1 MAQESTAEPTPA
13 VPRLVSILLGIAA
26 VFIML
31 VLMKQFAGIIAP
43 FFLALNLMI
52 TVYPLHSWLTKRG
65 TPSWLGAII
74 TMFTVFAI
82 LLALVGGMV
91 WSVTQTIKI
100 LPNYSDE
107 WYEIYGTVLDFAA
120 KYGLDAQFVGK
131 ALQAIDPNQV
141 IGAATS
147 LVSGA
152 SGFVSM
158 LTVIIMAIFFM
169 GMDTPGFAP
178 RMSEVAGLRP
188 NAAAALN
195 SFAVGVRKYWLV
207 TTVFGLIVAV
217 LDGIALSILGVP
229 LPIVWAIFSFITNY
243 IPNIGFLIGLI
254 PPAGLALFANGWQ
267 TALIVIVIYSLLN
280 FGVQGLIQPRFAG
293 ESVGVTPTVSFFSL
307 LLWSS
312 VLGALGSLIALPL
325 TLFFKAILLDMD
337 PKARWAGILGSSA
350 QPTRPSADPAL
361 AKKRKTAEKKA
372 RQVRPDQS

>member
-1 MAQESTAEPTPA
+1 MAQEPHAEATPA
-13 VPRLVSILLGIAA
+13 IPRLVSILLGIAA
-26 VFIML
+26 VFVML

-100 LPNYSDE
+100 MPNYSDE
-107 WYEIYGTVLDFAA
+107 WYAIYGDVLAFAA

-152 SGFVSM
+152 SGFVAM

-169 GMDTPGFAP
+169 GMDIPGFAP
-178 RMSEVAGLRP
+178 RMNAVAGLRP

-207 TTVFGLIVAV
+207 TSLFGLIVAI
-217 LDGIALSILGVP
+217 LDGIALAILGVP
-229 LPIVWAIFSFITNY
+229 LPVVWAIFSFITNY

-254 PPAGLALFANGWQ
+254 PPTGLALFANGWQ
-267 TALIVIVIYSLLN
+267 IALIVIVIYSLLN

-307 LLWSS
+307 LLWSW
-312 VLGALGSLIALPL
+312 VLGAIGSLVALPL
-325 TLFFKAILLDMD
+325 TLFFKAMLLDMD
-337 PKARWAGILGSSA
+337 PKARWAGILGSSE
-350 QPTRPSADPAL
+350 QPTRPSADPVL
-361 AKKRKTAEKKA
+361 ARKRKSDAERKA
-372 RQVRPDQS
+372 KQASA